1 MVDSVKVIVFNF
13 DWNDCLMD
21 YDLMNYDF
29 DGL

>member
-1 MVDSVKVIVFNF
+1 VKVIVFNF